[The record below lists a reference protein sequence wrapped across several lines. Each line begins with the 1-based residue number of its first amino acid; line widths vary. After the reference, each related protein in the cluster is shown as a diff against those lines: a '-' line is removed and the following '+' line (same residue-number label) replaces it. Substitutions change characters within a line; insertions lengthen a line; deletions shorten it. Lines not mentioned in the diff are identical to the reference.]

1 MIQRLRIG
9 GHLILPGESK
19 KIFLQVGKIYD
30 STDLNMPVHVIRGF
44 ESGPTIFLSAAV
56 HGDEVN
62 GVEIIKEVMNI
73 ISKVEIKGTVIAVP
87 IVNVFGFNNQSR
99 YLPDRRDLNRSFPG
113 SVKGS
118 LASRIA
124 HLFVKEI
131 VSKCTHG
138 IDFHTGALHRSIFPQ
153 IRVNTKNLKALEFAR
168 TFGAPMILDSNTRD
182 GSLRETGKKIGVTTM
197 VYEAG
202 QALRFEEEYIKI
214 GKTGCLNALYNLGI
228 YPNKPAKIELTLAQ
242 KPILIKDSY
251 WIRSPMG
258 GTLRLKVKLGKLI
271 KTGDKIGEIS
281 GPFGQKIET
290 ILAPQDGY
298 VIGLNHLP
306 LVTVGTALVH
316 VGTYETKKKPKK
328 TGYLSDDS
336 YVS

>member
-1 MIQRLRIG
+1 
-9 GHLILPGESK
+9 
-19 KIFLQVGKIYD
+19 
-30 STDLNMPVHVIRGF
+30 MPVHVIRGF
-44 ESGPTIFLSAAV
+44 ESGPTVFLSAAV

-62 GVEIIKEVMNI
+62 GVEIIKDVMNVL
-73 ISKVEIKGTVIAVP
+73 SKVDIKGTVIAVP

-113 SVKGS
+113 SPKGS
-118 LASRIA
+118 LASRMA
-124 HLFVKEI
+124 HLFLKEI

-153 IRVNTKNLKALEFAR
+153 IRVNTKNVKALEFAR
-168 TFGAPMILDSNTRD
+168 SFGAPMILDSSTRD
-182 GSLRETGKKIGVTTM
+182 GSLRETGRKNGVVTM

-202 QALRFEEEYIKI
+202 QALRFEDEYIKI
-214 GKTGCLNALYNLGI
+214 GKNGCLNALYNLGI
-228 YPNKPAKIELTLAQ
+228 YPNRPPKIELSLAQ
-242 KPILIKDSY
+242 KPILIKDSF

-258 GTLRLKVKLGKLI
+258 GTLRLKVKLGKLV
-271 KTGDKIGEIS
+271 KVGDKIGEIS

-290 ILAPQDGY
+290 ILAPQEGY

-306 LVTVGTALVH
+306 LVTVGTAIAH
-316 VGTYETKKKPKK
+316 IGTYQATKKSKK
-328 TGYLSDDS
+328 TDYLSDNS